1 MSDTTLDSLVLALPG
16 VVNLFAAQP
25 ALARSALELVS
36 GERSFVEV
44 RGPVDAVPERITVS
58 VGVDAS
64 HQAPVTAAAVAA
76 AIRATLPPG
85 APTEIVVRI
94 SRVVA

>member
-1 MSDTTLDSLVLALPG
+1 MSDPTLDSLVLALPG
-16 VVNLFAAQP
+16 VVTLFATEP

-36 GERSFVEV
+36 GERSLIDV
-44 RGPVDAVPERITVS
+44 RGPVDAAPDRITVS
-58 VGVDAS
+58 LGVDAN